1 VPAAASQAARLQEL
15 AVLQPLPKRQQ
26 PWQRFLIL
34 LAICRLFAPY
44 NVIDVRNREAV
55 FFDAPL
61 PRIVKPF
68 NTIWRKDQVQIE
80 WARF

>member
-1 VPAAASQAARLQEL
+1 
-15 AVLQPLPKRQQ
+15 
-26 PWQRFLIL
+26 
-34 LAICRLFAPY
+34 
-44 NVIDVRNREAV
+44 V